1 MGRYIQRETYLRQL
15 MDRMGNGEVKIIT
28 GPRRS
33 GKSWLLNR
41 IFKDY
46 LLEQGVAEDNIIIVS
61 FDMDD
66 DEETGDLTDRQAL
79 KSYLYSRITDDTT
92 PYYIIL
98 DEVQEVEGFE
108 KLVNGLN
115 ARDNVDVYITGSNS
129 HFLSSDIKTIFRGR
143 GDEVKVWPFSF
154 REFCTDRTEP
164 VSELWKE
171 YYTYGGMPG
180 LLRQRTSEQK
190 VAYLQ
195 RLWNKTYL
203 DDVVERHKVKNR
215 EALSAL
221 ADALCSSVGSLTNP
235 NRISNVMSNVQN
247 TKIDSETVSNYIG
260 YLEEAFLF
268 EGAKRYNIKGNK
280 YFESIKK
287 YYSVDVGLRNAKLNF
302 RQQEITHIMENVIYN
317 ELRMR
322 GFAVDVGVVEAR
334 EMRNGKSEYIQYEID
349 FIASNGRD
357 KYYIQSAFSLDSEEK
372 RQQELRS
379 LLKVDDSFQKIVITG
394 SDIAAYT
401 DDKGIRIIDVLTE
414 SDSLRWHQTI
424 AGDPADWLHY
434 WAPGGPMEQGIQM
447 LGIKSLPWFAV
458 TDSTG
463 LVVYSGPNCDLAS
476 KKASEL
482 IR

>member
-1 MGRYIQRETYLRQL
+1 MLADVMRSGRQGRIPCGERPVFGIYCNFAENSEQKLARIRNLLYFCRKFRIEMEQYIQRETYLRQL
-15 MDRMGNGEVKIIT
+15 TDRMNNGEVKIVT

-46 LLEQGVAEDNIIIVS
+46 LLGQGVAEENIIIVS

-66 DEETGDLTDRQAL
+66 EEETGDLTDRQAL
-79 KSYLYSRITDDTT
+79 KSYLYSRITDNAAS
-92 PYYIIL
+92 YYIVL

-108 KLVNGLN
+108 KIVNGLN
-115 ARDNVDVYITGSNS
+115 AKDNVDVYITGSNS

-143 GDEVKVWPFSF
+143 GDEVRVWPFSF
-154 REFCTDRTEP
+154 REFCTNRTEP

-180 LLRQRTSEQK
+180 LLRQRTAEQK

-195 RLWNKTYL
+195 RLWNKAYL
-203 DDVVERHKVKNR
+203 DDVVERHNVKNR
-215 EALSAL
+215 DALSTL

-235 NRISNVMSNVQN
+235 NRISNVLRNVQN
-247 TKIDSETVSNYIG
+247 TRIDPETIANYIG

-280 YFESIKK
+280 YFERIKK
-287 YYSVDVGLRNAKLNF
+287 YYAVDVGLRNAKLNF
-302 RQQEITHIMENVIYN
+302 RQQEVTHIMENVVYN

-349 FIASNGRD
+349 FIASNGTD

-372 RQQELRS
+372 RQQELKS
-379 LLKVDDSFQKIVITG
+379 LLKVDDSFRKIVITG
-394 SDIAAYT
+394 NDIAEYIDA
-401 DDKGIRIIDVLTE
+401 KGVRF
-414 SDSLRWHQTI
+414 
-424 AGDPADWLHY
+424 
-434 WAPGGPMEQGIQM
+434 M
-447 LGIKSLPWFAV
+447 
-458 TDSTG
+458 G
-463 LVVYSGPNCDLAS
+463 LFQFLLSGL
-476 KKASEL
+476 
-482 IR
+482 

>member
-92 PYYIIL
+92 PYFIIL

-235 NRISNVMSNVQN
+235 NRISNVMRSVQN

-401 DDKGIRIIDVLTE
+401 DNKGIRFMGLFQFLL
-414 SDSLRWHQTI
+414 S
-424 AGDPADWLHY
+424 
-434 WAPGGPMEQGIQM
+434 GI
-447 LGIKSLPWFAV
+447 
-458 TDSTG
+458 
-463 LVVYSGPNCDLAS
+463 
-476 KKASEL
+476 
-482 IR
+482 

>member
-1 MGRYIQRETYLRQL
+1 
-15 MDRMGNGEVKIIT
+15 VKIIT

-46 LLEQGVAEDNIIIVS
+46 LLGQGVEEDNIIIVS

-66 DEETGDLTDRQAL
+66 EEETGDLTDRQAL
-79 KSYLYSRITDDTT
+79 KSYLYSHITNNTR

-115 ARDNVDVYITGSNS
+115 AKDNVDVYITGSNS

-180 LLRQRTSEQK
+180 LLRQRTPEQK

-235 NRISNVMSNVQN
+235 NRISNVLRNVQN
-247 TKIDSETVSNYIG
+247 TKIDPETVSNYIG

-268 EGAKRYNIKGNK
+268 EGAKRFNIKGNR

-322 GFAVDVGVVEAR
+322 GFAVDVGVVESR

-357 KYYIQSAFSLDSEEK
+357 KYYIQSAFSLDSDEK

-394 SDIAAYT
+394 SDISAYT
-401 DDKGIRIIDVLTE
+401 DAKGIRFMGLYQFLL
-414 SDSLRWHQTI
+414 S
-424 AGDPADWLHY
+424 
-434 WAPGGPMEQGIQM
+434 GI
-447 LGIKSLPWFAV
+447 
-458 TDSTG
+458 
-463 LVVYSGPNCDLAS
+463 
-476 KKASEL
+476 
-482 IR
+482 